1 MFEHRA
7 AQGSL
12 LTKPARVAE
21 EKQFYKIACVIFKAF
36 HYISSFSA
44 ACQVFFFF
52 FPLQVTLSSHIS
64 ILTHNRT
71 RRCFVM
77 KAMLAQ
83 SAVS

>member
-7 AQGSL
+7 AEVSL
-12 LTKPARVAE
+12 LPKPARVAE

-44 ACQVFFFF
+44 ACQFFFR
-52 FPLQVTLSSHIS
+52 QVTLSSHIS

-71 RRCFVM
+71 RGFFVM